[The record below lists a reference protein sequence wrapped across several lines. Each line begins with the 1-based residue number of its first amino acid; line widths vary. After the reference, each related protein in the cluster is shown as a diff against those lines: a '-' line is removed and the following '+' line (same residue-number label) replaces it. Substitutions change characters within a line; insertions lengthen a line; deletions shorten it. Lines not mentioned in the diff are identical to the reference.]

1 MDNSGKYLEN
11 SKQFFSCKK
20 YQRWNICEI
29 LLSFFCKLT
38 KWFLLV
44 HKKNKILQPHEYQ
57 SWKIVTKLHIY
68 QLHKKKQNSTQI
80 TKNERKIKKIAIT
93 KKKKYRYK
101 EEKVTARISSH
112 KKNRHLH
119 GSSPPNFRGGT

>member
-1 MDNSGKYLEN
+1 MEN
-11 SKQFFSCKK
+11 RNKTTYISIAQEKAEFNTNNKK
-20 YQRWNICEI
+20 WKEN
-29 LLSFFCKLT
+29 
-38 KWFLLV
+38 
-44 HKKNKILQPHEYQ
+44 KKNSNY
-57 SWKIVTKLHIY
+57 
-68 QLHKKKQNSTQI
+68 
-80 TKNERKIKKIAIT
+80 